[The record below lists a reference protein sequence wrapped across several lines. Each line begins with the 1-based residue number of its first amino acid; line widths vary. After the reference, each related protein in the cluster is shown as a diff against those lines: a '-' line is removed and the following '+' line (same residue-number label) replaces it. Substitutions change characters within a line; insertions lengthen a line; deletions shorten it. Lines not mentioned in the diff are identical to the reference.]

1 MYAKYKIKVE
11 IGNDD
16 DDDDDEK
23 SPTGRSESQD
33 ESWEEGKGE
42 WTICDALGKEQS
54 SFRIKF

>member
-11 IGNDD
+11 IGND

>member
-16 DDDDDEK
+16 DDEK
-23 SPTGRSESQD
+23 KPTGRNESQD
-33 ESWEEGKGE
+33 ESWEEGEGE

-54 SFRIKF
+54 SFRIRF